1 MIYRFGD
8 HAFDTESSRLTVNYN
23 EISVEPQVFSLVQFL
38 IENRD
43 RVVSKDEIIAHVWDG
58 RIVSY
63 GTLNSRI
70 NSARRVL
77 DDDGK
82 TQAVIKTFRR
92 RGLRFVAEVTED
104 TAADTDVR
112 YWRYSG
118 RTMP

>member
-8 HAFDTESSRLTVNYN
+8 HVLDTESSRLTANYN
-23 EISVEPQVFSLVQFL
+23 EIAIEPQVFKLVQFL

-43 RVVSKDEIIAHVWDG
+43 RVVSKDEIIAHIWDG
-58 RIVSY
+58 QIVSY

-77 DDDGK
+77 GDDGE
-82 TQAVIKTFRR
+82 TQAMIKTFRR

-112 YWRYSG
+112 YWGVKRSS
-118 RTMP
+118 

>member
-8 HAFDTESSRLTVNYN
+8 HALDTESSRLTANFN
-23 EISVEPQVFSLVQFL
+23 EIAIEPQVFSLVRFL

-58 RIVSY
+58 QIVSI

-70 NSARRVL
+70 NSARRIL
-77 DDDGK
+77 GDDGE
-82 TQAVIKTFRR
+82 TQAMIKTFRR

-112 YWRYSG
+112 YWGVKRSS
-118 RTMP
+118 